1 MRMIIV
7 DRDFGYIFADI
18 IANTPMQAVKTMD
31 KSFGGFYSK
40 YYQTTAYDNNVSYDV
55 YKVGKDFPPVYDG
68 TDQNLIEALERSG
81 KYIASIAS
89 IAMEEA

>member
-7 DRDFGYIFADI
+7 DRSCGYIFADI
-18 IANTPMQAVKTMD
+18 IANTPMQAVKKMD
-31 KSFGGFYSK
+31 KNFGGFYSK

-55 YKVGKDFPPVYDG
+55 YKVGKDFPLVDDG
-68 TDQNLIEALERSG
+68 TDQNLIDALDKSG

-89 IAMEEA
+89 IAA